1 MTKHK
6 KSRLQRQSR
15 TRRRSRQQRKR
26 TMKRGGMF
34 RVAMSAARSK
44 MGITL
49 SHDIIPLLTQYRY
62 YLLTKE
68 APKAGDRVIVP
79 HGEKHHTLFE
89 GIEIDNGTKESIK
102 KLKEELDDPPKWF
115 DKLKTLYD
123 KLTDGMKKKKKS
135 KREQIVQEQNNL
147 FQSLD
152 VSPTSFILQGKS
164 FGAGPSPAQ
173 VPSSES
179 PFAHTPKAVIHP
191 HFNTPSRRNGNY
203 IDDLTSPPKL
213 NLDKKTPQ
221 PGDPNDLYI
230 QGITLEKRLF
240 PNDENTTPPASP
252 SNFKSP
258 PRLPSKP
265 RGPLS
270 PSRRLVLP

>member
-1 MTKHK
+1 M
-6 KSRLQRQSR
+6 KSKTLQQR
-15 TRRRSRQQRKR
+15 TCRRRRRRNVKK
-26 TMKRGGMF
+26 TKTKRGGMF

-62 YLLTKE
+62 YLLTQE

-89 GIEIDNGTKESIK
+89 GIEIDKGTKESIK
-102 KLKEELDDPPKWF
+102 KLNEELDDPPKWF

-123 KLTDGMKKKKKS
+123 KVTDGMKKKEKS

-179 PFAHTPKAVIHP
+179 PFAHTPKLLTNP
-191 HFNTPSRRNGNY
+191 HFQSPLRRNGNS
-203 IDDLTSPPKL
+203 IGDLTSPPRL
-213 NLDKKTPQ
+213 NPYEKTPQ
-221 PGDPNDLYI
+221 PIISPGELYVE
-230 QGITLEKRLF
+230 GTRLF
-240 PNDENTTPPASP
+240 PNAENSTPMTSP
-252 SNFKSP
+252 VKQSP
-258 PRLPSKP
+258 PRLLSKS
-265 RGPLS
+265 RGPFSPLS
-270 PSRRLVLP
+270 PSKPPRFRLG